1 MTSNG
6 LSSAWLVRGSS
17 SPNPFSS
24 EYRGEG
30 ELERRGTLNRS
41 GVTRTQETRSMR
53 LVFPPSPPVLRRRRG
68 RGMRRFDHCT
78 RLARVHAK
86 IAHDCRRTIAL
97 VQSGMSGD
105 DSVRNPDI
113 GNARLPNWIE
123 RVNEA
128 LSDKELEAVR
138 RCGHRGQPFGDD
150 GWTESITRR
159 LNLESTMGPRGRPK
173 KSSEKRQR
181 QHKRDLPQT

>member
-53 LVFPPSPPVLRRRRG
+53 LVFPPFSS
-68 RGMRRFDHCT
+68 CT
-78 RLARVHAK
+78 QEEK
-86 IAHDCRRTIAL
+86 GT
-97 VQSGMSGD
+97 GD
-105 DSVRNPDI
+105 EEVRS
-113 GNARLPNWIE
+113 L
-123 RVNEA
+123 
-128 LSDKELEAVR
+128 
-138 RCGHRGQPFGDD
+138 Q
-150 GWTESITRR
+150 WT
-159 LNLESTMGPRGRPK
+159 G
-173 KSSEKRQR
+173 
-181 QHKRDLPQT
+181 